1 MRPQIPFPS
10 SLSGSDLHDLIQQD
24 SSIFGDGLSL
34 SELALDGIPGL
45 IPLHQTALSHCTQL
59 LLLAHLALHHLHLF
73 TSLQQSTLGIS
84 LGALNISHLLLSSPH
99 YFNAL
104 SSQNFLLQWERK
116 LDEACTLSTGSLHTT
131 PSPTVNNSPFLS
143 VYKVTWESKFPKPT
157 QVHTLMATQLHKND
171 AARKEE
177 GFDSCPWLLEF
188 SVGWEADTK
197 QQDEEWVSCTC
208 GVLDNKRV
216 HYKLWLEVKE
226 KTSEAQEKHSTDHF
240 PQGAGP

>member
-84 LGALNISHLLLSSPH
+84 LGALNISHLLLSSPR

-116 LDEACTLSTGSLHTT
+116 LDEASTLSTGSLHTT
-131 PSPTVNNSPFLS
+131 PSPTVTIPPSSLFTKLLGSPN
-143 VYKVTWESKFPKPT
+143 FPN
-157 QVHTLMATQLHKND
+157 QHK
-171 AARKEE
+171 
-177 GFDSCPWLLEF
+177 SI
-188 SVGWEADTK
+188 
-197 QQDEEWVSCTC
+197 
-208 GVLDNKRV
+208 
-216 HYKLWLEVKE
+216 H
-226 KTSEAQEKHSTDHF
+226 
-240 PQGAGP
+240 